1 MKKIIKPLTITI
13 CSMLAFL
20 LLIIATV
27 LGYLTLDEYNPDAVE
42 KLEVENYGGKTLKT
56 NKAIRIMTW
65 NIGYGALGDNADFFM
80 DGGQMVNTAT
90 HERVVYNLDGIV
102 DRIDEINPD
111 ILMIQEMDRNST
123 RSHFVDEYNFI
134 KKESGSYVAKNQS
147 TFAYNF
153 KVSFVPYPIPPIGK
167 VEAGIATYS
176 SFIIDESERIQ
187 LPCPFSWPLRTG
199 NLKRCLQ
206 VMRMPIE
213 NSEKELVLIN
223 LHLEAYD
230 DGEGKIAQTNML
242 KEIMKE
248 EFNKGNYVIA
258 GGDFNQVFSN
268 IDTSSYPVLEGNW
281 EAGVIDVS
289 DFGVDFQFL
298 TDVSNPTCR
307 SLDRVYADAQ
317 DKSPNAFQ
325 YYVID
330 GFIVSSNVE
339 VQSLRTH
346 NTVFQYSDHNP
357 VSMDVILLPD
367 A

>member
-1 MKKIIKPLTITI
+1 MKKIIKPLIISI
-13 CSMLAFL
+13 CSTLAFL
-20 LLIIATV
+20 LLIVVTV
-27 LGYLTLDEYNPDAVE
+27 LGYLTMDEYNPDDVE
-42 KLEVENYGGKTLKT
+42 KLEVENYGGKILKT
-56 NKAIRIMTW
+56 DKPIRIMTW

-90 HERVVYNLDGIV
+90 GERVRYNLDGMI

-111 ILMIQEMDRNST
+111 ILLIQEIDRNST
-123 RSHFVDEYNFI
+123 RSHFIDEYEYI
-134 KKESGSYVAKNQS
+134 KKNSGSFVAKNQS
-147 TFAYNF
+147 SFAYNF

-167 VEAGIATYS
+167 VEGGIATYS
-176 SFIIDESERIQ
+176 SYEIDDAKRIK
-187 LPCPFSWPLRTG
+187 LPCPFSWPIRTG

-213 NSEKELVLIN
+213 GSEKELVLIN

-230 DGEGKIAQTNML
+230 DGEGKIAQTNVL
-242 KEIMKE
+242 KELMSE
-248 EFNKGNYVIA
+248 ELNKGNYVIA

-268 IDTSSYPVLEGNW
+268 IDTSGYPVLENNW
-281 EAGVIDVS
+281 EAGAIDVAE
-289 DFGVDFQFL
+289 FGDDFQFV

-307 SLDRVYADAQ
+307 SLGEVYADAQ
-317 DKSPNAFQ
+317 DKSPEAFQ

-330 GFIVSSNVE
+330 GFIVSGNIE
-339 VQSLRTH
+339 VHNLRTH